1 MAAILGIDVGT
12 SSAKVMLLEAE
23 TGVTAV
29 ESEAYEVEIPQIGW
43 AEQDPEVWFAA
54 VERCLIRLRE
64 RHGRAYAQVAG
75 IGLSGQM
82 HGLVLVDREGKP
94 VRPAIL
100 WLDQRSTEE
109 CRWLERE
116 IPGEVFQETLK
127 NRIFTGFALPSLL
140 WVKRHE
146 PERFSAAYRV
156 LQPKDYIRYRLTGR
170 FGAEATDA
178 SATLMFDVAGRDWAW
193 EVIDRCGFVRSL
205 FPACRNPGRL
215 RGT

>member
-12 SSAKVMLLEAE
+12 SSAKVLLLDAE
-23 TGVTAV
+23 TGACAV
-29 ESEAYEVEIPQIGW
+29 ESQAYEVEIPQIGW
-43 AEQDPEVWFAA
+43 AEQDPNVWWQA
-54 VERCLIRLRE
+54 VEQCLLRLRE
-64 RHGRAYAQVAG
+64 RHSRVYAQVAG

-109 CRWLERE
+109 CRWLEGE
-116 IPGEVFQETLK
+116 IPGEVLRGTLK

-146 PERFSAAYRV
+146 PEHFAAAYRV
-156 LQPKDYIRYRLTGR
+156 LQPKDYNRFQLTGQ
-170 FGAEATDA
+170 FGAEVTDA
-178 SATLMFDVAGRDWAW
+178 SARF
-193 EVIDRCGFVRSL
+193 
-205 FPACRNPGRL
+205 GRL
-215 RGT
+215 LAW